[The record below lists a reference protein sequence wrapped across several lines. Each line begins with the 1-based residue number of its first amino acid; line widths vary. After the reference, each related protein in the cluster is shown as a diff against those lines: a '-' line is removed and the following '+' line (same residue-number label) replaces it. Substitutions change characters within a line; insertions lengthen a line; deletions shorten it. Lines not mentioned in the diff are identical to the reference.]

1 MHAKLDG
8 TSMMPEDLFNFVIGL
23 GVLSF
28 LIFGMVLRSRRPKT
42 PIWSIMAFSAFVI
55 VISGLTPIESI
66 AHVMDFDVIL
76 FLIGMFSIVAVA
88 ESSGLL
94 DSIAHLVLSR
104 FKGTYTMLIFLSLTM
119 GLLSSIAVNDTV
131 ALMGPPIV
139 YSIAKSMGINP
150 KPLFLLLAF
159 SITIGSTTTPIGN
172 PQNMLIAINSGM
184 KCPFIDFVK
193 YLSIPT
199 IINLIVTALIVA
211 KVYKLNGAFLGS
223 LNKVRSHINNIR
235 DALVASVLLIA
246 VIVFLV
252 VNDVMALLGLPHIEN
267 RGFIPFMVAAGGYLL
282 VSNPRDVLRRV
293 DWGTI
298 VFFMTMFITMSGVW
312 RSGVLNSLLSL
323 FMPSKNT
330 WPFDYFGITA
340 CSLVLSQLLSNVP
353 FTKLFLDYMK
363 TLGYTPSDVNSW
375 ITLAM
380 ASTIA
385 GNLTLLG
392 AASNIIII
400 EVLESRYGETI
411 SFKEF
416 SKIGMIVTLVNIAVY
431 TIFILLLT

>member
-1 MHAKLDG
+1 
-8 TSMMPEDLFNFVIGL
+8 E
-23 GVLSF
+23 
-28 LIFGMVLRSRRPKT
+28 
-42 PIWSIMAFSAFVI
+42 
-55 VISGLTPIESI
+55 
-66 AHVMDFDVIL
+66 
-76 FLIGMFSIVAVA
+76 
-88 ESSGLL
+88 
-94 DSIAHLVLSR
+94 
-104 FKGTYTMLIFLSLTM
+104 
-119 GLLSSIAVNDTV
+119 
-131 ALMGPPIV
+131 
-139 YSIAKSMGINP
+139 
-150 KPLFLLLAF
+150 
-159 SITIGSTTTPIGN
+159 
-172 PQNMLIAINSGM
+172 
-184 KCPFIDFVK
+184 
-193 YLSIPT
+193 
-199 IINLIVTALIVA
+199 
-211 KVYKLNGAFLGS
+211 
-223 LNKVRSHINNIR
+223 VRSHINNIR

-400 EVLESRYGETI
+400 EVLESRYGETV